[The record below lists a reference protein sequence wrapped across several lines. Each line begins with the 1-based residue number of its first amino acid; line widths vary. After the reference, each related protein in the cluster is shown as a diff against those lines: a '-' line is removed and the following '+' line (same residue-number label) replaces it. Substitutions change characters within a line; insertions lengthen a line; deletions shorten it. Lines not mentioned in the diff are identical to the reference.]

1 MALKVDRNFVG
12 REAQSP
18 KLSPLCDASDGERV
32 HLYSPRGGAIPFAP
46 PPRRRPTDVCLSAA
60 HSLSILQFKRAFLS
74 CLPLPRLAG
83 KNLCGTMDP
92 SSCLPPFTSL
102 SLCHRNRHSPS
113 LVSLHQS
120 RIDGMASFP
129 LSFFCSLSLS
139 PLSFAYIYGRNAPT
153 IMSTLITIK
162 RELLHSRRVVSPHL
176 ERSCVTSR
184 KVLLC
189 LNRPTISDEQSS
201 WHKF

>member
-1 MALKVDRNFVG
+1 MA
-12 REAQSP
+12 AAAA
-18 KLSPLCDASDGERV
+18 CDASDGERV
-32 HLYSPRGGAIPFAP
+32 HLYSPRDGAIPFAP
-46 PPRRRPTDVCLSAA
+46 QPPTPPTDADVCLSAA

-74 CLPLPRLAG
+74 CLSLSLSGWQEPVWHYGSFFLPASLHLPL
-83 KNLCGTMDP
+83 
-92 SSCLPPFTSL
+92 SL

-162 RELLHSRRVVSPHL
+162 KELLHSARVVSPYL
-176 ERSCVTSR
+176 ERSCVTSM
-184 KVLLC
+184 KVSFPLRRLH
-189 LNRPTISDEQSS
+189 NNY
-201 WHKF
+201 